1 MSTILSNT
9 AVSTWKRIK
18 VQHIALVCGLA
29 IAASAAAAIGG
40 WEADSATTPA
50 SPARASI
57 STPLSDDTPQ
67 FVLFIAGSQQ
77 QADDHAAAIR
87 QDLNPAWFAS
97 HSFVVVTNADEEAQ
111 VRSLRD
117 GVAMELVAAGTNF
130 EVVDLRSE

>member
-1 MSTILSNT
+1 MAPFSCPRESLDRLMAAPPAKTRLPEERPGAAGQARRDSQMSTILSNT

-57 STPLSDDTPQ
+57 STPLSDD
-67 FVLFIAGSQQ
+67 
-77 QADDHAAAIR
+77 
-87 QDLNPAWFAS
+87 
-97 HSFVVVTNADEEAQ
+97 
-111 VRSLRD
+111 
-117 GVAMELVAAGTNF
+117 
-130 EVVDLRSE
+130 